1 MNSRRRVRPAGIN
14 LASVLREPPA
24 LTLPPARSRTVSKEA
39 YRDFHPVTSTL
50 VILSSGISAFF
61 VVFYLGVQVAK
72 YLKL

>member
-1 MNSRRRVRPAGIN
+1 M
-14 LASVLREPPA
+14 
-24 LTLPPARSRTVSKEA
+24 SKEA